1 MKKKTEKEEGFI
13 SSVFLDPLTDFG
25 FKKIFLDKDLLSAF
39 LSDVAGIHIRDIQY
53 QSTEGLGES
62 VEERKVIFDLY
73 CTTDTG
79 EHVIVEMQ
87 VGKQN
92 QFTDRAL
99 FYASHAIRK
108 QAPRKKYWNY
118 ELKAVYVVS
127 ILDFIIFKEEE
138 AKSIVVERASLY
150 REQAKKHYSGK
161 LSLVFIELPKF
172 TKTVK
177 ELGTNTD
184 RWLYLLRHLSELED
198 YPPEITGKVFKKFLE
213 TAQIKNLTPTE
224 METYSKSL
232 SKNFYVRNIAECA
245 RMEGREEG
253 DTKGRMEERKLIAVK
268 LIERKTPVEE
278 IMFLTNLTKEQIQEL
293 AKENS

>member
-1 MKKKTEKEEGFI
+1 M
-13 SSVFLDPLTDFG
+13 
-25 FKKIFLDKDLLSAF
+25 
-39 LSDVAGIHIRDIQY
+39 
-53 QSTEGLGES
+53 
-62 VEERKVIFDLY
+62 
-73 CTTDTG
+73 
-79 EHVIVEMQ
+79 
-87 VGKQN
+87 
-92 QFTDRAL
+92 
-99 FYASHAIRK
+99 
-108 QAPRKKYWNY
+108 
-118 ELKAVYVVS
+118 VS

-177 ELGTNTD
+177 ELDTNTD

-232 SKNFYVRNIAECA
+232 SKNFYVRNIADCA

-253 DTKGRMEERKLIAVK
+253 HLEGRKKGHTEGLIEGLMEGRKLMAIK
-268 LIERKTPVEE
+268 LIERKMPVEE
-278 IMFLTNLTKEQIQEL
+278 IMFLTNLTKEQIEEL
-293 AKENS
+293 AKGNS